1 MINQNST
8 PSVSRTIGTLSLL
21 SPRRALNALLE
32 LFSVQ
37 DQLLFL
43 IGPPR
48 SGSTLLNRM
57 LGAHPAI
64 HAPVEPHLLT
74 PLAHL
79 GYYDRVESADYDPI
93 ISQLGIRELVEHL
106 PGGETDYLEALRA
119 YTDGIYNRLL
129 DGSGC
134 LPHS

>member
-1 MINQNST
+1 MVAGPIPRVGLNDQSDLNT
-8 PSVSRTIGTLSLL
+8 QRLEDDWYTDRLL
-21 SPRRALNALLE
+21 RPQRALIALLE
-32 LFSVQ
+32 FISVQ
-37 DQLLFL
+37 NQLLFL

-79 GYYDRVESADYDPI
+79 GYYDRVTSADYDPI
-93 ISQLGIRELVEHL
+93 ISQLGIRQNQHM
-106 PGGETDYLEALRA
+106 LRC
-119 YTDGIYNRLL
+119 TRLL
-129 DGSGC
+129 
-134 LPHS
+134 PHLQQ